1 MKYKISMRTM
11 KNKQGRRRLIHT
23 NNAFLLKIA
32 VLARRGRADLPEES
46 EATRRAM
53 ANMAGSD

>member
-1 MKYKISMRTM
+1 MKYKISLRTM
-11 KNKQGRRRLIHT
+11 NNKQGRRGRIHT